1 MTPTSKWMRFVS
13 VSTPS
18 RDFTKYGPTEGSL
31 AKARAASVKL
41 GGRSGLESVR
51 SCSTPCVV
59 PAPQCRQLALLLG
72 ADRPWLTDAITSPP
86 HARHSGPR
94 PACRE
99 SEARANP
106 MPIRIGHRKL
116 VPKSVPAVRGQ
127 PPVPH
132 QREEPNAD
140 FWDGRWLWKTK
151 LPAHVPGATHDFR
164 TWQGLLAE
172 PCLKLA
178 PWFASKFK

>member
-1 MTPTSKWMRFVS
+1 MTPTSKWVRFVS
-13 VSTPS
+13 VSTPN
-18 RDFTKYGPTEGSL
+18 RDFTKYGPTEGNL
-31 AKARAASVKL
+31 AKARAASVEL

-51 SCSTPCVV
+51 SSSTPSLTIASCQHRNVK
-59 PAPQCRQLALLLG
+59 CRQLALLLG

-86 HARHSGPR
+86 YARHSGPR

-106 MPIRIGHRKL
+106 MPIRIGHQKL
-116 VPKSVPAVRGQ
+116 VPKSAPAVRGQ

-140 FWDGRWLWKTK
+140 FWDGRRLWKTK
-151 LPAHVPGATHDFR
+151 RPAHVPGATH
-164 TWQGLLAE
+164 
-172 PCLKLA
+172 
-178 PWFASKFK
+178 